1 MDSKGSS
8 GDGVN
13 AIGQQWAD
21 WFKEHKSQ
29 GAQNAAQNITSTA
42 WLKTIQ
48 QLKMNLN
55 QVYEVVNDA
64 VGSTA
69 SDPQQ
74 LKDLEERL
82 AQLERKV
89 SELTNR
95 D

>member
-8 GDGVN
+8 GDGMN

-21 WFKEHKSQ
+21 WFKEHMSQ
-29 GAQNAAQNITSTA
+29 GAKNASQNITSTA

-55 QVYEVVNDA
+55 QVYEVLNDA
-64 VGSTA
+64 VGSTV

-74 LKDLEERL
+74 LKDLEDRL